1 MTLTH
6 PVSLCFAGPHCFPHA
21 PAGPEVLAIQQSGP
35 PQADILPAAGLVR
48 NLSAA
53 LCLRELHLCKLH
65 LLHPIVLCDALAN
78 VHLLR
83 VLVLD
88 YVEAYEKVS
97 PALKWAMTCAALW
110 TASCTHSLT

>member
-1 MTLTH
+1 M
-6 PVSLCFAGPHCFPHA
+6 
-21 PAGPEVLAIQQSGP
+21 LAIEQSSP
-35 PQADILPAAGLVR
+35 PLADILPATSLVK

-65 LLHPIVLCDALAN
+65 LLHPIVLCSALAQLR
-78 VHLLR
+78 LLR

-97 PALKWAMTCAALW
+97 PAQSAP
-110 TASCTHSLT
+110 